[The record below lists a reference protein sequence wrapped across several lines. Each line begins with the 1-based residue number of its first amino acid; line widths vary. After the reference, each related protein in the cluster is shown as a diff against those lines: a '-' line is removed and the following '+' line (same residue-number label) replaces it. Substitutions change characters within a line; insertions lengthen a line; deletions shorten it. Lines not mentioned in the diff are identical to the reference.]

1 MFRSLNPDGPQSSAS
16 PAGPALSSMV
26 LGSQESSWIGQLSRP
41 ALSLLQKLVPVR
53 LRSSSLVESGSGW
66 FGGESRSFVVP
77 EENEFLRKLTDL
89 MPLAQPHLSYL
100 QCHHDGPGLVERGGP
115 MGPHWF
121 TPESLLEP
129 DRPGGDR
136 QSQTVLS
143 SVRTFLNQV
152 LLNSQELRP
161 GGGME
166 GPSEPVSPAL
176 RSRPWWDSLLQDGE
190 KSHGELWSEK
200 SWHEEGA
207 EASQLCLSP
216 SAETKPHLFDH
227 YSCREWML
235 GENTGPPYHKEE
247 LTHNGGLCIVQNPE
261 GSAAG
266 WQRCIKPFPNRVNGC
281 SSLEEEYSQSPP
293 HYLVRVSED
302 TAEEQPLVDTPE
314 SATAVTEMEESSSAE
329 DKEEKQV
336 CSEEEQSGGATEP
349 SAPQCQNKAIAF
361 IMGCPCSDDDSS
373 QSDESSD
380 EDDDGFDS
388 EGSSDVSNSS
398 DDEEEEGEDED
409 SDSEPDSDSEQ
420 LWTSMC
426 QIADPYNP
434 RNFTA
439 CLHTGR
445 RQPQP
450 IHTPTPPSS
459 TQSSP
464 EPSPDLT
471 TLVPPSNLDSWDES
485 TSASEVDEAE
495 SLRLLGSFSCSS
507 DPFSLLNF
515 QAPLRT
521 RRPTGAPHKVKAKKP
536 SESKPHPDPFT
547 PASPPEYN
555 KEEAEERMDSGF
567 SERSGSS
574 KTPSCRSSK
583 KVRFCDTVEEFFA
596 NCEEEGEEDRQGP
609 WEQMARDRCRFLRR
623 CQEVEQQI
631 AYCLQPQHRLRVY
644 QRLKDS

>member
-1 MFRSLNPDGPQSSAS
+1 
-16 PAGPALSSMV
+16 
-26 LGSQESSWIGQLSRP
+26 
-41 ALSLLQKLVPVR
+41 
-53 LRSSSLVESGSGW
+53 
-66 FGGESRSFVVP
+66 
-77 EENEFLRKLTDL
+77 
-89 MPLAQPHLSYL
+89 
-100 QCHHDGPGLVERGGP
+100 

-152 LLNSQELRP
+152 LLTSQELRP

-176 RSRPWWDSLLQDGE
+176 RSRPWWDSLLQDEE
-190 KSHGELWSEK
+190 KSHGGLWSEK

-247 LTHNGGLCIVQNPE
+247 LTHNGGFCIVQNPE

-293 HYLVRVSED
+293 QYLVRVSED

-336 CSEEEQSGGATEP
+336 CSEEEQSGGTTEP

-398 DDEEEEGEDED
+398 DDEEEE
-409 SDSEPDSDSEQ
+409 DSEQ

-445 RQPQP
+445 SQPQP

-507 DPFSLLNF
+507 DPFKPNLISPIVSSLLF
-515 QAPLRT
+515 LYYQQFI
-521 RRPTGAPHKVKAKKP
+521 
-536 SESKPHPDPFT
+536 D
-547 PASPPEYN
+547 
-555 KEEAEERMDSGF
+555 GF
-567 SERSGSS
+567 SSEKLTEKGQ
-574 KTPSCRSSK
+574 K
-583 KVRFCDTVEEFFA
+583 EFFA
-596 NCEEEGEEDRQGP
+596 SCEEEGEEDRQGP

>member
-1 MFRSLNPDGPQSSAS
+1 PSLPPNMFRSLNPDGPQSSAS
-16 PAGPALSSMV
+16 PAGPGLSSMV
-26 LGSQESSWIGQLSRP
+26 LDSQESSWIGQLSRP
-41 ALSLLQKLVPVR
+41 AL
-53 LRSSSLVESGSGW
+53 
-66 FGGESRSFVVP
+66 
-77 EENEFLRKLTDL
+77 
-89 MPLAQPHLSYL
+89 
-100 QCHHDGPGLVERGGP
+100 
-115 MGPHWF
+115 
-121 TPESLLEP
+121 
-129 DRPGGDR
+129 
-136 QSQTVLS
+136 
-143 SVRTFLNQV
+143 
-152 LLNSQELRP
+152 
-161 GGGME
+161 
-166 GPSEPVSPAL
+166 
-176 RSRPWWDSLLQDGE
+176 
-190 KSHGELWSEK
+190 
-200 SWHEEGA
+200 
-207 EASQLCLSP
+207 
-216 SAETKPHLFDH
+216 
-227 YSCREWML
+227 
-235 GENTGPPYHKEE
+235 
-247 LTHNGGLCIVQNPE
+247 
-261 GSAAG
+261 
-266 WQRCIKPFPNRVNGC
+266 
-281 SSLEEEYSQSPP
+281 
-293 HYLVRVSED
+293 
-302 TAEEQPLVDTPE
+302 
-314 SATAVTEMEESSSAE
+314 ATAVTEMEESSSAE

-388 EGSSDVSNSS
+388 EGSSD
-398 DDEEEEGEDED
+398 E
-409 SDSEPDSDSEQ
+409 DSEQ

-445 RQPQP
+445 SQPQP

-507 DPFSLLNF
+507 DPYSLLNF

-521 RRPTGAPHKVKAKKP
+521 QRPTG
-536 SESKPHPDPFT
+536 
-547 PASPPEYN
+547 PPPQSQ
-555 KEEAEERMDSGF
+555 KERMDSGF

-574 KTPSCRSSK
+574 KSPSCRSSK

-596 NCEEEGEEDRQGP
+596 SCEEEEEDRQGP